1 MHAAYCYIGIVWSVL
16 IASVNHLEKTAEPIE
31 MPFGS
36 VDSSGAKN
44 RQLTKYASRRFRP
57 MHAAYC
63 YIGSVVCLYVCVSP
77 ETTAGAGWIAVRY
90 SQLGQL

>member
-1 MHAAYCYIGIVWSVL
+1 
-16 IASVNHLEKTAEPIE
+16 
-31 MPFGS
+31 
-36 VDSSGAKN
+36 
-44 RQLTKYASRRFRP
+44 